1 MFDAVTALD
10 GRLIDL
16 GLPKFIRF
24 VLGLLWF
31 WFVSVIKIAMCFK
44 FSVMLQTYKKH
55 QTI

>member
-10 GRLIDL
+10 GRPIDL

-44 FSVMLQTYKKH
+44 FSVMLQT
-55 QTI
+55 